1 MGAALQAGVLG
12 GEVKDLLLLDVTPL
26 SLGLETL
33 GGVMTTLIPRNTT
46 IPTKKT
52 ETYSTAEDSQTA
64 VDIHILQ
71 GERPMARDNKTL
83 GNFRLDGIPPAMRGV
98 PQVEVTFDIDANGIM
113 NVVAKDKATSKEQ
126 SIQITASTNLGDD
139 EVDRLVREAKDNETM
154 DLQQRQV
161 VESRNA
167 ADSLIYATEK
177 SVKELGDKVPLS
189 DREQIEQTIVDLRAA
204 MEGVDHERITSLT
217 EQLQQASSALA
228 QQVYQQQAEEN
239 GTGPDAAGEADGTGA
254 PDEDDVVEGEFR
266 QV

>member
-1 MGAALQAGVLG
+1 
-12 GEVKDLLLLDVTPL
+12 
-26 SLGLETL
+26 
-33 GGVMTTLIPRNTT
+33 
-46 IPTKKT
+46 
-52 ETYSTAEDSQTA
+52 
-64 VDIHILQ
+64 
-71 GERPMARDNKTL
+71 
-83 GNFRLDGIPPAMRGV
+83 
-98 PQVEVTFDIDANGIM
+98 M

-126 SIQITASTNLGDD
+126 SIQITASTNLSDD
-139 EVDRLVREAKDNETM
+139 EVDRLVREAKDNETT

-177 SVKELGDKVPLS
+177 SVKDLGDKVPLS

-204 MEGVDHERITSLT
+204 MEGTDHEQITSLT

-239 GTGPDAAGEADGTGA
+239 GAGPGAAGEGDGTGT
-254 PDEDDVVEGEFR
+254 PDEDDVVEGEYR

>member
-1 MGAALQAGVLG
+1 M
-12 GEVKDLLLLDVTPL
+12 
-26 SLGLETL
+26 
-33 GGVMTTLIPRNTT
+33 IPRNTT

-228 QQVYQQQAEEN
+228 QQVYQQQAEDN
-239 GTGPDAAGEADGTGA
+239 GSGPGAAGEADGTGA
-254 PDEDDVVEGEFR
+254 PDEDEVVEGEFR